1 MAAGL
6 AASRISA
13 FAPCQLCYIVA
24 CVLSASLSPC
34 SAASAFMSAFRVSCA
49 LCSYHESDGP
59 LTTATAVQE
68 QQAAHKASLAAAESA
83 LRKAEA
89 ATASAEGAASA
100 ANDAMEGAAA
110 TAMASIQQAALSA
123 ATDAGTAQARWPG
136 LLCFALLCCGHRRG
150 LSLRP
155 V

>member
-1 MAAGL
+1 MYH
-6 AASRISA
+6 RH
-13 FAPCQLCYIVA
+13 A
-24 CVLSASLSPC
+24 C
-34 SAASAFMSAFRVSCA
+34 
-49 LCSYHESDGP
+49 
-59 LTTATAVQE
+59 VQE

-123 ATDAGTAQARWPG
+123 ATDAGTPK
-136 LLCFALLCCGHRRG
+136 LALLRPASLWTSTKMG
-150 LSLRP
+150 LRLSTPRSLDLLSFSYRD
-155 V
+155 